1 MQCFICFKPSLALN
15 IQGPICFKPSTTG
28 LAQKIQ
34 GLVDDAVAKGA
45 KVLAG
50 GKLPQHLPGQFYPPT
65 VITNVNKNMEIW
77 SEEVFGPV
85 GVSRKYRLGQGRM
98 AALLAGLLDCIG
110 SCKGRWERES
120 IVSSGLNAPYA
131 SCWAVA

>member
-1 MQCFICFKPSLALN
+1 MILWPRVPTLWQGCQGTGRGKAATPFTPSFT
-15 IQGPICFKPSTTG
+15 PPTPSTTG

-65 VITNVNKNMEIW
+65 VITNINKSMEIW

-85 GVSRKYRLGQGRM
+85 GVSYGCRPVLG
-98 AALLAGLLDCIG
+98 
-110 SCKGRWERES
+110 
-120 IVSSGLNAPYA
+120 SSLHCSY
-131 SCWAVA
+131 